1 MIAIIDY
8 GVGNLKNVRHAF
20 SFLEIPTQ
28 VTRDPEEI
36 RKADA
41 IVLPGVGAFRDAIAN
56 LKKYDLVELLQDQAK
71 SGKPFLGIC
80 LGMQVLFDKSY
91 EDGEWEGLG
100 LIEGEIVRFQD
111 VPKVPHM
118 GWNTLIKKNDSPIAK
133 GIGDDAYVYFVHSYH
148 AVAKNPEDIVFTT
161 EYGRQ
166 VPAVVQKGNVIGMQF
181 HPEKSAEVGEQ
192 LLKNFKEMIK

>member
-20 SFLEIPTQ
+20 SFLQIPTQ
-28 VTRDPEEI
+28 ITRDPEVI
-36 RKADA
+36 RQADA
-41 IVLPGVGAFRDAIAN
+41 IVLPGVGAFRDAIMN
-56 LKKYDLVELLQDQAK
+56 LNKYKLVDLLKEEAA

-100 LIEGEIVRFQD
+100 LIEGEIVRFED
-111 VPKVPHM
+111 VPKIPHM
-118 GWNTLIKKNDSPIAK
+118 GWNTLIKKNESPLANK
-133 GIGDDAYVYFVHSYH
+133 IGDESYVYFVHSYH
-148 AVAKNPEDIVFTT
+148 AVARNPEDVVFAC
-161 EYGRQ
+161 EYESEF
-166 VPAVVQKGNVIGMQF
+166 PAVVQKDNVIGMQF
-181 HPEKSAEVGEQ
+181 HPEKSAEIGEQ

>member
-8 GVGNLKNVRHAF
+8 GVGNLKNVRHAL
-20 SFLEIPTQ
+20 SFLQIPAQ
-28 VTRDPEEI
+28 ITRDPETI
-36 RKADA
+36 RQADA

-56 LKKYDLVELLQDQAK
+56 LKKYELIELLKEEAA

-80 LGMQVLFDKSY
+80 LGMQVLFEKSY

-100 LIEGEIVRFQD
+100 LIEGDIVRFQN

-118 GWNTLIKKNDSPIAK
+118 GWNTLIPKNESPIADK
-133 GIGDDAYVYFVHSYH
+133 IGRDAYVYFVHSYH
-148 AVAKNPEDIVFTT
+148 AVAKNPEDVIFAC
-161 EYGRQ
+161 EYGDSF
-166 VPAVVQKGNVIGMQF
+166 PAVVQKGNVIGMQF
-181 HPEKSAEVGEQ
+181 HPEKSAEIGEQ

>member
-20 SFLEIPTQ
+20 SFLQIPTQ
-28 VTRDPEEI
+28 ITRDPEVI
-36 RKADA
+36 RQADA
-41 IVLPGVGAFRDAIAN
+41 IVLPGVGAFRDAIMN
-56 LKKYDLVELLQDQAK
+56 LNKYKLVGLLKEEAA

-100 LIEGEIVRFQD
+100 LIEGEIVRFED
-111 VPKVPHM
+111 VPKIPHM
-118 GWNTLIKKNDSPIAK
+118 GWNTLIKKKAIPISDKIGPDS
-133 GIGDDAYVYFVHSYH
+133 YVYFVHSYH
-148 AVAKNPEDIVFTT
+148 AVAKNPEDVVFAC
-161 EYGRQ
+161 EYGNEF
-166 VPAVVQKGNVIGMQF
+166 PAVVQKDNVIGMQF
-181 HPEKSAEVGEQ
+181 HPEKSAEIGEQ